1 MTTST
6 SIHKVASVELGERR
20 YHGGSSAPFWSREI
34 VITDDKGNTHTV
46 ELYASGQE
54 DDDCLKVAL

>member
-6 SIHKVASVELGERR
+6 SIHKVASIQLGERR

-34 VITDDKGNTHTV
+34 VITDDKGNTPRRSSRRILSSCDWV
-46 ELYASGQE
+46 IYCS
-54 DDDCLKVAL
+54 

>member
-1 MTTST
+1 MTST
-6 SIHKVASVELGERR
+6 SIHKVTSVQLGERR

-46 ELYASGQE
+46 ELYASGEE
-54 DDDCLKVAL
+54 DSDALKVAL

>member
-1 MTTST
+1 MTST
-6 SIHKVASVELGERR
+6 SIQKVISIELGARR

-34 VITDDKGNTHTV
+34 VITDDVGNTHTV
-46 ELYASGQE
+46 ELYSSGQE